1 MHDTSNYHAV
11 RLAILCSDRLNN
23 ELRQHLLLLEEKGA
37 RPLELEREARGLGL
51 DDDACRA
58 MLGELRDPRYR
69 WLAEELA
76 TGRLHLRE
84 ARDSDYP
91 ELLGV
96 LRFPPPAIFL
106 KGRLELL
113 KGEAVAL
120 VGSRQA
126 PEHALQWTEE
136 LARSLVRAGLLIV
149 SGAALGVDG
158 AAHRAAGAA
167 NTLAVLGCGF
177 DAGYPAAHR
186 KLLERIGREGLILS
200 EWPPWKRAANW
211 HFPRRN
217 RIIAA
222 LARAVVVCAAGE
234 KSGALN
240 TARHALDEGRE
251 LFVCPGHPAD
261 RAFAGCLRLL
271 RDGARPLRDTQDILD
286 DLALLPWFGE
296 LVVNTVPAPL
306 PQVPS
311 DAAGKLLDLLGQAIR
326 RQDLL
331 ELSGLAPG
339 ELAGLLLELELSGH
353 VKGLPGDRWQSKV
366 GTGISLEG

>member
-1 MHDTSNYHAV
+1 M
-11 RLAILCSDRLNN
+11 
-23 ELRQHLLLLEEKGA
+23 
-37 RPLELEREARGLGL
+37 GLGL
-51 DDDACRA
+51 ADDASQSI
-58 MLGELRDPRYR
+58 LSELRDSRYQK
-69 WLAEELA
+69 LADELSS
-76 TGRLHLRE
+76 GRLQLIE
-84 ARDSDYP
+84 AHEPDYP

-106 KGRLELL
+106 KGRPELL
-113 KGEAVAL
+113 KREAVAL

-126 PEHALQWTEE
+126 PEHALQWTGE

-158 AAHRAAGAA
+158 AAHRAAGSAQ
-167 NTLAVLGCGF
+167 TMAVLGCGF

-186 KLLERIGREGLILS
+186 KLLERIGTEGLILS

-222 LARAVVVCAAGE
+222 LARAVVICAAGE

-271 RDGARPLRDTQDILD
+271 RDGARPLRDTQDLLD
-286 DLALLPWFGE
+286 DLALLPWFSE
-296 LVVNTVPAPL
+296 LPSRAEPEPL
-306 PQVPS
+306 PEMPGGE
-311 DAAGKLLDLLGQAIR
+311 AGSLLGLLDQPIR
-326 RQDLL
+326 RHELL
-331 ELSGLAPG
+331 EKSGLGPG
-339 ELAGLLLELELSGH
+339 ELAGLLLELELSGY
-353 VKGLPGDRWQSKV
+353 VKILPGDRWQRKF
-366 GTGISLEG
+366 GTGFPREG